1 MQGPGQDRLG
11 VKGDKVDLQDVVFK
25 MIMDIHMMSG
35 NIRGTGGGEY
45 QRNAD
50 NIMYQVA
57 ALASTVNYM
66 LRDDVRDRIDKIVT
80 LSRRMYV
87 ALKRRNGGSVVSF
100 ENQDE
105 VTNITVLTAMMVFQE
120 ICDALHR
127 MGYLAE
133 QRKGVV
139 VGEHGLFDVADDE
152 DGDGDD
158 INADAGDEDDG
169 DE

>member
-1 MQGPGQDRLG
+1 
-11 VKGDKVDLQDVVFK
+11 
-25 MIMDIHMMSG
+25 
-35 NIRGTGGGEY
+35 
-45 QRNAD
+45 
-50 NIMYQVA
+50 
-57 ALASTVNYM
+57 LASTVNYM